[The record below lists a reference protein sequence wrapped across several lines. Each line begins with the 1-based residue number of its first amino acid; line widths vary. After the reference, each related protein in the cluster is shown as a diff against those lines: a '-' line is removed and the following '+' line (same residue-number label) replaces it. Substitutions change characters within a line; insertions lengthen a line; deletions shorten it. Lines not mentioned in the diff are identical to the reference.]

1 MHTTTC
7 WIRLLCGAML
17 LSASSSYN
25 CVAQEKES
33 KPAEKSAEK
42 ASEPAK
48 EESSVTEHSMKI
60 GGQTVPYKATA
71 GSILLKN
78 EKEEDQALIYYTA
91 YTRSDVKD
99 VSQRPLAFVYNGGPG
114 SSSIWLHMG
123 AFGPRRV
130 VTANAEMTPPAPYR
144 LEDNPDCLLDRA
156 DLVFIDP
163 VGTGFSKAV
172 GKAQE
177 KDFWGIDQDAHSL
190 AQFVQ
195 AYVTRNNRW
204 NSSKYLI
211 GESYGTFR
219 NAVLGNLLQSENGIY
234 LNGIVM
240 ISSVF
245 DLGTLSFPLGHDLPY
260 ILYLPSYAATAWYHK
275 LIPDRPETVEAFID
289 EARKYAKGEYADALL
304 KGDTL
309 SSAERSAVAKKLAS
323 FTGLSEDYLVRS
335 NLRVKLPAFMHELQI
350 SRGLTTGRLDSRF
363 SGPTYDLVAAIA
375 TYDPQATAITGAFV
389 ATFNAYIRDDL
400 KFAHDRDY
408 HVFANFGDN
417 HWDWKRGTGGGR
429 FPVSPN
435 CMGDLA
441 NALIVNPKLQVQ
453 LEDGYYD
460 LATPFFE
467 AEYATDHLELPEML
481 QKNIQHKY
489 YSAGHM
495 MYLRPEDLDKLKSNI
510 AAFIDSTS
518 KPM

>member
-1 MHTTTC
+1 MRMTC
-7 WIRLLCGAML
+7 WGRLLRASIL
-17 LSASSSYN
+17 LAGFSSYN
-25 CVAQEKES
+25 CVGQETGA
-33 KPAEKSAEK
+33 KPAEKPAEK
-42 ASEPAK
+42 TPEPAK
-48 EESSVTEHSMKI
+48 EESSVTDHSMKI
-60 GGQTVPYKATA
+60 GGQTISYKATA

-78 EKEEDQALIYYTA
+78 EKEEEQALLYYTA

-99 VSQRPLAFVYNGGPG
+99 MTQRPLAFLYNGGPG

-123 AFGPRRV
+123 AFGPKRV
-130 VTANAEMTPPAPYR
+130 VTANAEVTPPAPYR
-144 LEDNPDCLLDRA
+144 LEDNPDCLLDRV

-172 GKAQE
+172 GKAQD

-190 AQFVQ
+190 AKFVQ
-195 AYVTRNNRW
+195 AYVSRNNRW
-204 NSSKYLI
+204 NSPKYLI

-219 NAVLGNLLQSENGIY
+219 NGVLGNLLQSENGIY

-245 DLGTLSFPLGHDLPY
+245 DLGTLSFPLGQDLPY

-275 LIPDRPETVEAFID
+275 VVPNRPDSVEVFIE
-289 EARKYAKGEYADALL
+289 EARKYAKTEYAEALL

-309 SSAERSAVAKKLAS
+309 SSTEKAAVAKKLSS

-335 NLRVKLPAFMHELQI
+335 NLRVKPSPFRHELQI

-363 SGPTYDLVAAIA
+363 SGPTYDLVAATA
-375 TYDPQATAITGAFV
+375 SYDPQSTAVTGAFV
-389 ATFNAYIRDDL
+389 ATFNAYLRDDL
-400 KFAHDRDY
+400 KFGHDRDY
-408 HVFANFGDN
+408 HVDADFGDN
-417 HWDWKRGTGGGR
+417 RWDWKHETGGGF
-429 FPVSPN
+429 FPGSPN
-435 CMGDLA
+435 CMHDLA

-453 LEDGYYD
+453 FEDGYYD

-467 AEYATDHLELPEML
+467 AEYATDHLALPETL

-495 MYLRPEDLDKLKSNI
+495 MYLRPEDLSKLKSNI
-510 AAFIDSTS
+510 SAFIDSTS